1 VITFT
6 GEALDGNSDLYR
18 VNTDGTGIETLIAT
32 PSFEDAGV
40 LSPDGTTLAYVST
53 KGNYTAN
60 IWVMDIESGV
70 SSNLTDTAL
79 TKGVNTAPQG
89 PPFFFALSYTR
100 ILTNYRTF
108 PSRLEPR
115 WRM

>member
-1 VITFT
+1 MITFT
-6 GEALDGNSDLYR
+6 GEASDGNSDLYL
-18 VNTDGTGIETLIAT
+18 VNTNGTGIETLIAT

-40 LSPDGTTLAYVST
+40 LSPNGTTLAYVST

-70 SSNLTDTAL
+70 SRNLTDTAL

-89 PPFFFALSYTR
+89 PPFLALSYTS
-100 ILTNYRTF
+100 ILTNHRTF